1 MAVPTYYYESVTQVT
16 PAWLRAHDVSAVLV
30 DLDNTIL
37 PRFTTDVPAEI
48 HAWAA
53 TLTAARIPV
62 ALLSNNHKKR
72 VQDYA
77 AQLGLTPVANAIK
90 PLPFGYLRALHA
102 IGAKRHSAL
111 MVGDQFFTD
120 VCGAALLGIPSVM
133 VLPLSH
139 KDLAHTLILRK
150 LEKLF
155 IRDRQAEGPK

>member
-1 MAVPTYYYESVTQVT
+1 MAIPTYYYESATQVT
-16 PAWLRAHDVSAVLV
+16 PAWLAAHHLSAVLV
-30 DLDNTIL
+30 DLDNTTL
-37 PRFTTDVPAEI
+37 PRYTEEIPADI
-48 HAWAA
+48 CAWAA
-53 TLTAARIPV
+53 TLSQADIPV

-72 VQDYA
+72 VQHYA
-77 AQLGLTPVANAIK
+77 EILGFLPVSNAIK
-90 PLPFGYLRALHA
+90 PLPIGFLRALRA
-102 IGAKRHSAL
+102 LKVSRHHVV

-155 IRDRQAEGPK
+155 MKHRAVEEPS